1 MTKTVYHSLDEA
13 FAAKKEYPR
22 AEWELEDLLRDE
34 GELFGYERFSRPQW
48 DFNSMEDRAEPPN
61 FGRLDNEDDASWTSR
76 SEGEQKKFIE
86 VLSKNHDRKDDES
99 KKDTLERLDSG
110 HETLKMVLA
119 QISWPIN
126 SETQPLEWTSYKA
139 FAQTCYKQ
147 YLDLVKGVFESAAYQ
162 ESPDKPY
169 DPADH
174 VAVFTLGGLK
184 ATSRHGEYYARN
196 ICERLAK
203 AWANGEHKPTF
214 RKLRSD
220 EHDYSS
226 WEQVQRQKMLATTG
240 VTIQGGLDDFECCY
254 RHYHRLPWELEA
266 SLTEE
271 EATIFAENYKPVCGP
286 LAFRNDTNADLT
298 LMDRPLTN
306 SAVSSDRSPA
316 VSGRTTSCGISGSPT
331 GR

>member
-126 SETQPLEWTSYKA
+126 SETQPLEWTSYE
-139 FAQTCYKQ
+139 
-147 YLDLVKGVFESAAYQ
+147 G
-162 ESPDKPY
+162 
-169 DPADH
+169 
-174 VAVFTLGGLK
+174 
-184 ATSRHGEYYARN
+184 
-196 ICERLAK
+196 
-203 AWANGEHKPTF
+203 F
-214 RKLRSD
+214 RTDVL
-220 EHDYSS
+220 
-226 WEQVQRQKMLATTG
+226 QA
-240 VTIQGGLDDFECCY
+240 I
-254 RHYHRLPWELEA
+254 P
-266 SLTEE
+266 
-271 EATIFAENYKPVCGP
+271 
-286 LAFRNDTNADLT
+286 
-298 LMDRPLTN
+298 
-306 SAVSSDRSPA
+306 
-316 VSGRTTSCGISGSPT
+316 
-331 GR
+331 